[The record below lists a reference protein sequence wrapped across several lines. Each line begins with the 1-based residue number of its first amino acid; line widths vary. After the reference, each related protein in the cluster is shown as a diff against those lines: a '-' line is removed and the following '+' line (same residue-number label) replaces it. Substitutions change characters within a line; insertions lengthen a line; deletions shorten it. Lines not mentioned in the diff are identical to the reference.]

1 MDAGAPEDAAG
12 SEDDTASESDVEQEG
27 WKSNR
32 QRPASRLR
40 HRSSGG
46 APSDAAVAAAAAAAS
61 SSVSPSRGLV
71 PRLGLEAL
79 SPAKQAATADDAAV
93 AGISSHAVEG
103 LTGSSVAGSSRTA
116 SSRAFRTSRSQF
128 SATPSCPTS
137 GRQHRDEP
145 QQQQQQQ
152 QQQDGSSNA
161 EEASKT
167 DRGSVVDGSY
177 PAPNVNDLLFESTCC
192 ELVRVK
198 DENNVLRSELEMLR
212 NQLQNR
218 DTSLALLSG

>member
-1 MDAGAPEDAAG
+1 
-12 SEDDTASESDVEQEG
+12 
-27 WKSNR
+27 
-32 QRPASRLR
+32 
-40 HRSSGG
+40 
-46 APSDAAVAAAAAAAS
+46 
-61 SSVSPSRGLV
+61 LV

-79 SPAKQAATADDAAV
+79 SPAKQAAATAADD

-137 GRQHRDEP
+137 SRQHRDEP

-152 QQQDGSSNA
+152 DGSSNA
-161 EEASKT
+161 EDASKT

-198 DENNVLRSELEMLR
+198 DENNLLRSELEMLR